1 MTAYFR
7 PDGDPCWHKWF
18 NTTFCAARNE
28 ELGAAIV
35 PYPEACQPLNEGYV
49 APIVFPEPCGYDCDP
64 MGRRPIT
71 LAYQF
76 QVKLVIKGFCR
87 IRALLLHALPRTKPQ
102 YQGLDV
108 TSCKAGVIGG
118 MATLPFLQPPPVL
131 PVCVPVGAPQTFP
144 PPDLRPKS
152 AFNCS
157 ILTAPDL
164 PGGNVDSPYVLQ
176 INVQADLLGWT
187 AAVTSGALPPG
198 LSLSN
203 GGNISGTPTA
213 GAEGTYTFRVTVTKT
228 TFMTCYQDFTLVIA
242 APVCVITSPSSL
254 PAGTVGTA
262 YSYQMTVNAVA
273 TVTAWTVTSG
283 TLPDGLSM
291 SSTGQSPARLLR
303 FSPRH
308 SQ

>member
-1 MTAYFR
+1 
-7 PDGDPCWHKWF
+7 
-18 NTTFCAARNE
+18 
-28 ELGAAIV
+28 
-35 PYPEACQPLNEGYV
+35 
-49 APIVFPEPCGYDCDP
+49 
-64 MGRRPIT
+64 
-71 LAYQF
+71 
-76 QVKLVIKGFCR
+76 
-87 IRALLLHALPRTKPQ
+87 
-102 YQGLDV
+102 
-108 TSCKAGVIGG
+108 

-203 GGNISGTPTA
+203 GGNFSGTPTA

-242 APVCVITSPSSL
+242 APICVITSPSSL

-291 SSTGQSPARLLR
+291 SSTGAITGTPTSVQSKTFTVTVTGVDGL
-303 FSPRH
+303 SC
-308 SQ
+308 SQAFTMNTILACTMTAQVVPGYESIVSVSGTTITAQHGHAFEVPDKRRSIGDRRRVWSLERNWVACQIRQLTGRSGFAY